1 MQKHGDCSESFYRKE
16 VELDVKSAP
25 SASTEEKRGMMELLK
40 RFEEDA
46 LDESPL
52 LDDWDNEDGV
62 DDLQKRLQDFD
73 LGASPQL
80 RFTLYR
86 PARN

>member
-1 MQKHGDCSESFYRKE
+1 
-16 VELDVKSAP
+16 
-25 SASTEEKRGMMELLK
+25 MMELLK
-40 RFEEDA
+40 GFEEGA

-52 LDDWDNEDGV
+52 LDDRDNEDGA
-62 DDLQKRLQDFD
+62 DDLQKRLQNID

-80 RFTLYR
+80 HFTLYR